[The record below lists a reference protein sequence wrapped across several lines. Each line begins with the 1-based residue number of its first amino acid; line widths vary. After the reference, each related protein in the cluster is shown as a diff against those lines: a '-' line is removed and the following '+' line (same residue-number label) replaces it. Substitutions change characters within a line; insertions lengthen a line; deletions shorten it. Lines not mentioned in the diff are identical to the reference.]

1 MKIFTNTIFVF
12 LEPSV
17 LSDHRNHNNVLHRL
31 STTRRPITLPHLQTP
46 QRTNSVPTVR
56 GPIEEV
62 VEVEEGGGGERSS
75 KVLENSISSPLATT
89 STTTPSLNPLH
100 RSSKTLVGRF
110 TGSLRHLRARAGSW
124 LSQQQQQQQSQGQ
137 NQNQS
142 HRQNHRNSQSSEA

>member
-1 MKIFTNTIFVF
+1 MF

-17 LSDHRNHNNVLHRL
+17 LSDHRSHNNVLHRL
-31 STTRRPITLPHLQTP
+31 STTRRPISLPHQALP

-62 VEVEEGGGGERSS
+62 VEVEEGGSGERSS

-89 STTTPSLNPLH
+89 STTPSLNPLH

-124 LSQQQQQQQSQGQ
+124 LSQQQQSQGQ
-137 NQNQS
+137 NQSQS
-142 HRQNHRNSQSSEA
+142 HRQSQSHHHSQSSEA